1 MRLRWLVAA
10 AALLSASLA
19 ARADT
24 YNYSFTE
31 TQFGNTG
38 NTTAVSFDEPAILTS
53 PTRILAADFVSSS
66 TTYPDSVSDVVI
78 YPLYAEDCTGPPDS
92 CVEVDFSGNDSAAA
106 FFPGTNLTSVGVYTY
121 NANGETATLT
131 ITDLSV
137 PTSVTPEPSSIAL
150 LSTGLLGIAGV
161 VRKRFA

>member
-24 YNYSFTE
+24 YNYSFTD
-31 TQFGNTG
+31 TQFG

-53 PTRILAADFVSSS
+53 PTEIPGADFVSSS
-66 TTYPDSVSDVVI
+66 TTFPGPIFSVLIV
-78 YPLYAEDCTGPPDS
+78 PLFAEDCTGPPDS
-92 CVEVDFSGNDSAAA
+92 CIEVNSSGPGADA
-106 FFPGTNLTSVGVYTY
+106 FFPDTNLTSVGVYTF

-137 PTSVTPEPSSIAL
+137 PTSVTPEPSSFLL
-150 LSTGLLGIAGV
+150 LSTGLLGIAGAG
-161 VRKRFA
+161 RKRFA